1 MAFKRMTAST
11 ETTPATGLRLV
22 PSRTIEA
29 RLMRLLDRYG
39 TSYDAEDLEDYLAI
53 LEPLEPLSEEE
64 VRQTCRAWLGAAEHR
79 RAPHP
84 GELKALLETQRR
96 QAQPQE
102 LASWQRPPP
111 ARMSHA
117 ELQAI
122 LAGLKPGLR

>member
-1 MAFKRMTAST
+1 MAFRKYHTT
-11 ETTPATGLRLV
+11 EESARARGLRVV
-22 PSRTIEA
+22 PGDPIEA
-29 RLMRLLDRYG
+29 HLIRLLDRYR
-39 TSYDAEDLEDYLAI
+39 TAYEPEDLEDYLAI
-53 LEPLEPLSEEE
+53 LEPLEPLREEE
-64 VRQTCRAWLGAAEHR
+64 FRQACRAWLGAAEHR

-84 GELKALLETQRR
+84 GELKALLEAQRR

-102 LASWQRPPP
+102 LESWQRPPP